1 MGAAV
6 RPTICVDPAAR
17 LSWLHASI
25 LVLLFV
31 AAFGLRLGTLTVR
44 GEEPRWANVAREMV
58 DGGDWVVPR
67 LQGSPFL
74 SRPPLHAWAIAVSAG
89 ATGAFT
95 PSAIRF
101 PSAVAVL
108 LTTLL
113 TYFYARRV
121 IGPVGAF
128 TAGLSFLTLAQVLEL
143 GRLAETDALFAF
155 FVAASLM
162 LWHACADRWSAGSWI
177 VGYAI
182 CGLAAITKGPQAPV
196 YFVGTA
202 CVSLAW
208 RGDWRT
214 LFSAAHLA
222 GVLAFGAV
230 VGVWQ
235 IPFLLRTD
243 WDSIWRIWFADVAHH
258 SSAFGFGATLRH
270 LLTFPAEALLAT
282 LPWSACLVCL
292 AARPVRRLLLRND
305 GPTRV
310 AIIAVGL
317 AFVSCWL
324 PGDGQTRYLM
334 PVYPM
339 LAVLVGAAVEHS
351 RLQPVAST
359 AARILRRLG
368 DSSALMMVVCGA
380 CVATL
385 AVADPP
391 VLRAWRQPLPLAVG
405 YPLLAAACAGMVFW
419 SGRSARSVAA
429 YLGPL
434 AVAVFMT
441 ASVAGVFVNKL
452 ITTSVDTAGAISEA
466 RARMGH
472 GHRIVSLGPVSPV
485 FAFYYGDPIGR
496 IDALDAPELF
506 EPGTFFCFSRLEG
519 TVATPPFRW
528 REVATIP
535 AYRSV
540 GSPGK
545 VWVVIGQASPP
556 G

>member
-6 RPTICVDPAAR
+6 RPTICDEPAAR

-44 GEEPRWANVAREMV
+44 GEEPRRANVAREMV
-58 DGGDWVVPR
+58 DSGDWFVPR
-67 LQGSPFL
+67 LQGAPFL
-74 SRPPLHAWAIAVSAG
+74 TRPPLHAWAIAVSAW
-89 ATGAFT
+89 ATGDFT

-113 TYFYARRV
+113 TYFYARRL

-128 TAGLSFLTLAQVLEL
+128 TAGLSYLTLAQVLEL

-155 FVAASLM
+155 FVSASLM
-162 LWHACADRWSAGSWI
+162 LWHAGVDRWRAGSWI

-182 CGLAAITKGPQAPV
+182 CGLAALTKGPQAPV

-202 CVSLAW
+202 CASLAW
-208 RGDWRT
+208 RGEWRT
-214 LFSAAHLA
+214 LCSAAHLA

-235 IPFLLRTD
+235 LPFLLRTD
-243 WDSIWRIWFADVAHH
+243 WESSWQIWSAEVALR
-258 SSAFGFGATLRH
+258 SSGGELGATLRH
-270 LLTFPAEALLAT
+270 LITFPAEAFLAT
-282 LPWSACLVCL
+282 LPWSPCLVCL
-292 AARPVRRLLLRND
+292 AAGPVRRQLLRND
-305 GPTRV
+305 GSAQV
-310 AIIAVGL
+310 AAIAVGL
-317 AFVSCWL
+317 AFLSCWL
-324 PGDGQTRYLM
+324 PGGGETRYLM
-334 PVYPM
+334 PAYPM
-339 LAVLVGAAVEHS
+339 LAVLVGVGVEHS
-351 RLQPVAST
+351 RLQPAAST
-359 AARILRRLG
+359 AARILRGLG
-368 DSSALMMVVCGA
+368 ESTALMMVACGA

-405 YPLLAAACAGMVFW
+405 YPLLAAACAGIVFW

-441 ASVAGVFVNKL
+441 VSVAGVFVNKL
-452 ITTSVDTAGAISEA
+452 ITTSVDTAGATSEA

-472 GHRIVSLGPVSPV
+472 GHRIVSLGPVLPV

-496 IDALDAPELF
+496 VDTLDAPELF
-506 EPGTFFCFSRLEG
+506 EPGTFFCFARLEG
-519 TVATPPFRW
+519 TVATLPFRW
-528 REVATIP
+528 KEVATIP